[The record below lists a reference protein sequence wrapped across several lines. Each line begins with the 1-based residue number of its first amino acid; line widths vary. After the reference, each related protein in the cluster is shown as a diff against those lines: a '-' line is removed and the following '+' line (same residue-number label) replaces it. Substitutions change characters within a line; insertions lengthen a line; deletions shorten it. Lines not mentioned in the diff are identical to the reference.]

1 MWIAKLYETSYIE
14 HVFLLT
20 LVSRPVAI
28 NSFTHSLFILVH
40 MCLVWIL
47 YCMCIA
53 EIEDWTEEQNREKV
67 KKYTFHA
74 HTNSYMNGNMLRY
87 IFNRT
92 LHVTLD
98 VAFAKQTYTFI
109 YTT

>member
-1 MWIAKLYETSYIE
+1 MKYIYNWYCVE
-14 HVFLLT
+14 LSSQYL
-20 LVSRPVAI
+20 A
-28 NSFTHSLFILVH
+28 SFNVTHSLFIMVD

-92 LHVTLD
+92 FMSL
-98 VAFAKQTYTFI
+98 
-109 YTT
+109 